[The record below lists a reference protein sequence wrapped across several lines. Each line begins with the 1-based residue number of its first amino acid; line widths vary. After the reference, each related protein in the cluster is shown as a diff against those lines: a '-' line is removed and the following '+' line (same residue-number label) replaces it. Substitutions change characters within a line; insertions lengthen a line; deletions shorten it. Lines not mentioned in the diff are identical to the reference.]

1 MNSTQKRKFLIKAVR
16 ENFLIFLHRVFLE
29 IDNSQAFTQNW
40 HLEVIA
46 DKLLSVQRGDI
57 RRLVIAQPPRSLK
70 SVCASVAFPAWILGH
85 NPKARIICI
94 SYSQDL
100 ADKFGRQTRQVM
112 ESAWYKAAFP
122 VARINPTKRADSE
135 FETTARGFRLATSI
149 GGRLTGMGGQYLII
163 DDPIKPGDVLSRV
176 QRQTVNDWFH
186 NTLYTRL
193 DNKNTGAILLVMQRV
208 HEEDLVAHVQKW
220 DRWEVLSLPAIAP
233 QNENYNLQNGKVLM
247 REQGEALNPKLES
260 LERLK
265 EIQNTL
271 GNYNFQ
277 AQYQQNPIP
286 EKGNVINFDWFK
298 RYTELPKNE
307 SGRPR
312 IIQSWDTAM
321 TEHDGSD
328 YSVCITAQV
337 INKQYYIRDVFRK
350 RLLFPDLVREVK
362 RLKSKYNAREV
373 FIEDKAS
380 GIELIQLLRRQGFTG
395 IQAIKPEG
403 SKEDR
408 IAAQSSLVESGRV
421 FIPDSAPWIEEFKRE
436 VNAFPRGA
444 HDDQLDALAQLLRR
458 EEEVGDRLSWLRA
471 YARNESFLGNLFV
484 GRKIY

>member
-1 MNSTQKRKFLIKAVR
+1 MNPEQKRKFLAKAVR
-16 ENFLIFLHRVFLE
+16 ENFLIFLHRTFLE
-29 IDNSQAFTQNW
+29 IDNSQSFTPNW

-46 DKLLSVQRGDI
+46 DRLLSVQRGDI
-57 RRLVIAQPPRSLK
+57 RRLVITQPPRSLK
-70 SVCASVAFPAWILGH
+70 SVCASVAFVAWILGH
-85 NPKARIICI
+85 NPRARIICI

-122 VARINPTKRADSE
+122 ATRINPAKRADSE
-135 FETTARGFRLATSI
+135 FETTARGFRMATSI

-176 QRQTVNDWFH
+176 QRQNVNDWFH

-208 HEEDLVAHVQKW
+208 HEDDLVAHVQKW
-220 DRWEVLSLPAIAP
+220 DQWEVLNLPAVASKD
-233 QNENYNLQNGKVLM
+233 ETYTLRSGKVLT
-247 REQGEALNPKLES
+247 RKQGEALNPQLEN

-286 EKGNVINFDWFK
+286 EKGNVINFDWFR
-298 RYTELPKNE
+298 RYRTLPQDE
-307 SGRPR
+307 RRRCPR
-312 IIQSWDTAM
+312 IVQSWDTAM

-337 INKQYYIRDVFRK
+337 INRQYYILDVFRK
-350 RLLFPDLVREVK
+350 KLLFPDLVKEVK
-362 RLKSKYNAREV
+362 RQKTRYNAQEV

-380 GIELIQLLRRQGFTG
+380 GVELIQLLHRQGIPG
-395 IQAIKPEG
+395 IKAIKPEG

-408 IAAQSSLVESGRV
+408 IAAQSTLIENGRV
-421 FIPDSAPWIEEFKRE
+421 FIPESAPWIEEFKRE

-444 HDDQLDALAQLLRR
+444 HDDQLDALAQLLKQ
-458 EEEVGDRLSWLRA
+458 EEEVGDRLEWLR
-471 YARNESFLGNLFV
+471 YV
-484 GRKIY
+484 

>member
-1 MNSTQKRKFLIKAVR
+1 MNLEQKRKFLTKAIR
-16 ENFLIFLHRVFLE
+16 ENFSIFLHRTFLE
-29 IDNSQAFTQNW
+29 IDNSQSFTPNW

-46 DKLLSVQRGDI
+46 DKLLAVQRGDI
-57 RRLVIAQPPRSLK
+57 RRLVITQPPRSLK

-112 ESAWYKAAFP
+112 ESPWYKAAFP
-122 VARINPTKRADSE
+122 ATRINPAKRADSE
-135 FETTARGFRLATSI
+135 FETTARGFRMSTSI

-176 QRQTVNDWFH
+176 QRQNVNDWFH

-193 DNKNTGAILLVMQRV
+193 DNKNTGSILLVMQRV

-220 DRWEVLSLPAIAP
+220 DQWDVLSLAAIAP
-233 QNENYNLQNGKVLM
+233 QDEVYQLQNGKVLT
-247 REQGEALNPKLES
+247 RKQGEALNPRLEN

-277 AQYQQNPIP
+277 AQYQQSPIP

-307 SGRPR
+307 RGRLR

-321 TEHDGSD
+321 TAHDGSD

-350 RLLFPDLVREVK
+350 KLLFPDLVKEVK
-362 RLKSKYNAREV
+362 RLKSLYNAREV

-380 GIELIQLLRRQGFTG
+380 GVELIQLLHRQGVPG

-408 IAAQSSLVESGRV
+408 ITAQSTLIENGRV
-421 FIPDSAPWIEEFKRE
+421 FIPESAPWIEEFKRE

-444 HDDQLDALAQLLRR
+444 HDDQLDALTQLLKR
-458 EEEVGDRLSWLRA
+458 EEEVGDRLGWLA
-471 YARNESFLGNLFV
+471 Y
-484 GRKIY
+484 I

>member
-1 MNSTQKRKFLIKAVR
+1 MNNTQKRKLLTKAVR
-16 ENFLIFLHRVFLE
+16 ENFLVFLHRVFLE
-29 IDNSQAFTQNW
+29 IDNSQAFVPNW

-46 DKLLSVQRGDI
+46 DRLLSVQQGKQ
-57 RRLVIAQPPRSLK
+57 RRLIITQPPRSLK
-70 SVCASVAFPAWILGH
+70 SICASVAFPAWILGH
-85 NPKARIICI
+85 NPRARIICI

-112 ESAWYKAAFP
+112 ESPWYKAAFP
-122 VARINPTKRADSE
+122 MSRINPSKRVDSE
-135 FETTARGFRLATSI
+135 FETTARGFRMATSI

-176 QRQTVNDWFH
+176 QRQNVNEWFH

-193 DNKNTGAILLVMQRV
+193 DNKNTGSILLVMQRV

-220 DRWEVLSLPAIAP
+220 DEWEVLSLPAIATKD
-233 QNENYNLQNGKVLM
+233 EAYLLHNGKVIT
-247 REQGEALNPKLES
+247 RKQGEALNPHLES
-260 LERLK
+260 LSKLK

-298 RYTELPKNE
+298 RYSVLPQDG
-307 SGRPR
+307 GRRAR

-328 YSVCITAQV
+328 YSVCVTAQV
-337 INKQYYIRDVFRK
+337 INKQYYILDILRQ
-350 RLLFPDLVREVK
+350 RLLFPDLIKAIQREK
-362 RLKSKYNAREV
+362 AKYNAQEV
-373 FIEDKAS
+373 FIENKAS
-380 GIELIQLLRRQGFTG
+380 GIEVIQLLNRQGVHG
-395 IQAIKPEG
+395 IIAIDPVG

-408 IAAQSSLVESGRV
+408 IAAQSTLVESGRV
-421 FIPDSAPWIEEFKRE
+421 LIPECASWIEEFKRE

-444 HDDQLDALAQLLRR
+444 HDDQLDALAQLLKR
-458 EEEVGDRLSWLRA
+458 EEEVGDRLAWLD
-471 YARNESFLGNLFV
+471 YV
-484 GRKIY
+484 

>member
-1 MNSTQKRKFLIKAVR
+1 MNNTQKRKLLTKAVR
-16 ENFLIFLHRVFLE
+16 ENFLVFLHRVFLE
-29 IDNSQAFTQNW
+29 IDNSQAFVPNW

-46 DKLLSVQRGDI
+46 DRLLSVHEGKQ
-57 RRLVIAQPPRSLK
+57 RRLIITQPPRSLK
-70 SVCASVAFPAWILGH
+70 SICASVAFPAWILGH
-85 NPKARIICI
+85 NPRARIICI

-112 ESAWYKAAFP
+112 ESPWFKAAFP
-122 VARINPTKRADSE
+122 RSCINPSKRADSE
-135 FETTARGFRLATSI
+135 FETTARGFRMATSI

-176 QRQTVNDWFH
+176 QRQNVNDWFH

-220 DRWEVLSLPAIAP
+220 DEWEVLSLPSIATKD
-233 QNENYNLQNGKVLM
+233 EAYLLQNGKVIT
-247 REQGEALNPKLES
+247 RKQGEALNPHLES
-260 LERLK
+260 LSKLK

-286 EKGNVINFDWFK
+286 ERGNVINFDWFK
-298 RYTELPKNE
+298 RYSVLPQD
-307 SGRPR
+307 GRRRAR

-328 YSVCITAQV
+328 YSVCVTAQV
-337 INKQYYIRDVFRK
+337 INKQYYILNVLRQ
-350 RLLFPDLVREVK
+350 RLLFPDLIKAIQREK
-362 RLKSKYNAREV
+362 AKYNAQEV
-373 FIEDKAS
+373 FIENKAS
-380 GIELIQLLRRQGFTG
+380 GIEVIQLLNRQGVRG
-395 IQAIKPEG
+395 IIAIDPVG

-408 IAAQSSLVESGRV
+408 IAAQSTLVESGRV
-421 FIPDSAPWIEEFKRE
+421 WIPEAAPWIEEFKRE

-444 HDDQLDALAQLLRR
+444 HDDQLDALAQLLKR
-458 EEEVGDRLSWLRA
+458 EEEVGDKLAWLD
-471 YARNESFLGNLFV
+471 YV
-484 GRKIY
+484 

>member
-1 MNSTQKRKFLIKAVR
+1 MNNTQKRKLLTKAVR
-16 ENFLIFLHRVFLE
+16 ENFLVFLHRVFLE
-29 IDNSQAFTQNW
+29 IDNSQAFVPNW

-46 DKLLSVQRGDI
+46 DRLLSVHEGKQ
-57 RRLVIAQPPRSLK
+57 RRLIITQPPRSLK
-70 SVCASVAFPAWILGH
+70 SICASVAFPAWILGH
-85 NPKARIICI
+85 NPRARIICI

-112 ESAWYKAAFP
+112 ESPWFKAAFP
-122 VARINPTKRADSE
+122 RSCINPSKRADSE
-135 FETTARGFRLATSI
+135 FETTARGFRMATSI

-176 QRQTVNDWFH
+176 QRQNVNDWFH

-220 DRWEVLSLPAIAP
+220 DEWEVLSLPSIATKD
-233 QNENYNLQNGKVLM
+233 EAYLLQNGKVIT
-247 REQGEALNPKLES
+247 RKQGEALNPHLES
-260 LERLK
+260 LTKLK

-298 RYTELPKNE
+298 RYSVLPQD
-307 SGRPR
+307 GRRRAR

-328 YSVCITAQV
+328 YSVCVTAQV
-337 INKQYYIRDVFRK
+337 INKQYYILNVLRQ
-350 RLLFPDLVREVK
+350 RLLFPDLIKAIQREK
-362 RLKSKYNAREV
+362 AKYNAQEV
-373 FIEDKAS
+373 FIENKAS
-380 GIELIQLLRRQGFTG
+380 GIEVIQLLNRQGVRG
-395 IQAIKPEG
+395 IIAIDPVG

-408 IAAQSSLVESGRV
+408 IAAQSTLVESGRV
-421 FIPDSAPWIEEFKRE
+421 WIPEAAPWIEEFKRE

-444 HDDQLDALAQLLRR
+444 HDDQLDALAQLLKR
-458 EEEVGDRLSWLRA
+458 EEEVGDKLAWLD
-471 YARNESFLGNLFV
+471 YV
-484 GRKIY
+484 

>member
-1 MNSTQKRKFLIKAVR
+1 MNPEQKRKFLAKAVR
-16 ENFLIFLHRVFLE
+16 ENFLIFLHRTFLE
-29 IDNSQAFTQNW
+29 IDNSQSFTPNW

-57 RRLVIAQPPRSLK
+57 RRLVITQPPRSLK

-85 NPKARIICI
+85 NPRARIICI

-112 ESAWYKAAFP
+112 ESPWYKAAFP
-122 VARINPTKRADSE
+122 RSCINPSKRADSE
-135 FETTARGFRLATSI
+135 FETTARGFRMATSI

-176 QRQTVNDWFH
+176 QRQNVNDWFH

-220 DRWEVLSLPAIAP
+220 DEWEVLSLPSIATKD
-233 QNENYNLQNGKVLM
+233 EAYLLQNGKVIT
-247 REQGEALNPKLES
+247 RKQGEALNPHLES
-260 LERLK
+260 LSKLK

-286 EKGNVINFDWFK
+286 ERGNVINFDWFK
-298 RYTELPKNE
+298 RYSVLPQD
-307 SGRPR
+307 GRRRAR

-328 YSVCITAQV
+328 YSVCVTAQV
-337 INKQYYIRDVFRK
+337 INKQYYILNVLRQ
-350 RLLFPDLVREVK
+350 RLLFPDLIKAIQREK
-362 RLKSKYNAREV
+362 AKYNAQEV
-373 FIEDKAS
+373 FIENKAS
-380 GIELIQLLRRQGFTG
+380 GIEVIQLLNRQGMRG
-395 IQAIKPEG
+395 IIAIDPVG

-408 IAAQSSLVESGRV
+408 IAAQSTLVESGRV
-421 FIPDSAPWIEEFKRE
+421 WIPEAAPWIEEFKRE

-444 HDDQLDALAQLLRR
+444 HDDQLDALAQLLKR
-458 EEEVGDRLSWLRA
+458 EEEVGDKLAWLD
-471 YARNESFLGNLFV
+471 YV
-484 GRKIY
+484 

>member
-1 MNSTQKRKFLIKAVR
+1 M
-16 ENFLIFLHRVFLE
+16 
-29 IDNSQAFTQNW
+29 
-40 HLEVIA
+40 
-46 DKLLSVQRGDI
+46 
-57 RRLVIAQPPRSLK
+57 
-70 SVCASVAFPAWILGH
+70 
-85 NPKARIICI
+85 
-94 SYSQDL
+94 
-100 ADKFGRQTRQVM
+100 
-112 ESAWYKAAFP
+112 
-122 VARINPTKRADSE
+122 
-135 FETTARGFRLATSI
+135 
-149 GGRLTGMGGQYLII
+149 
-163 DDPIKPGDVLSRV
+163 
-176 QRQTVNDWFH
+176 
-186 NTLYTRL
+186 
-193 DNKNTGAILLVMQRV
+193 
-208 HEEDLVAHVQKW
+208 QKW

-233 QNENYNLQNGKVLM
+233 QNESYNLQNGKVLM

-298 RYTELPKNE
+298 RYTELPKDE
-307 SGRPR
+307 KGRPR

-337 INKQYYIRDVFRK
+337 INKQYYILDVFRK
-350 RLLFPDLVREVK
+350 RLLFPDLVKEVK
-362 RLKSKYNAREV
+362 RLKSKYTAHEV

-421 FIPDSAPWIEEFKRE
+421 FIPESAPWIEELKRE
-436 VNAFPRGA
+436 VNAFPRGE

-471 YARNESFLGNLFV
+471 YVRNESFLGNLFV

>member
-1 MNSTQKRKFLIKAVR
+1 MNNTQKRKLLTKAVR
-16 ENFLIFLHRVFLE
+16 ENFLVFLHRVFLE
-29 IDNSQAFTQNW
+29 IDNSQAFVPNW

-46 DKLLSVQRGDI
+46 DRLLSVQEGKQ
-57 RRLVIAQPPRSLK
+57 RRLIITQPPRSLK
-70 SVCASVAFPAWILGH
+70 SICASVAFPAWILGH
-85 NPKARIICI
+85 NPRARIICI

-112 ESAWYKAAFP
+112 ESPWYKAAFP
-122 VARINPTKRADSE
+122 RSCINLSKRADCE
-135 FETTARGFRLATSI
+135 FETTARGFRMATSI

-176 QRQTVNDWFH
+176 QRQNVNDWFH

-193 DNKNTGAILLVMQRV
+193 DNKNTGSILLVMQRV
-208 HEEDLVAHVQKW
+208 HEEDLVAHVQKG
-220 DRWEVLSLPAIAP
+220 DEWEILSLPAIATKD
-233 QNENYNLQNGKVLM
+233 EVYLLQNGKVIT
-247 REQGEALNPKLES
+247 RKQGESLNPHLES
-260 LERLK
+260 LTKLK

-298 RYTELPKNE
+298 RYSVLPQD
-307 SGRPR
+307 SRCRAR

-328 YSVCITAQV
+328 YSVCVTAQV
-337 INKQYYIRDVFRK
+337 INKQYYILNVLRQ
-350 RLLFPDLVREVK
+350 RLLFPDLIKAIQREK
-362 RLKSKYNAREV
+362 AKYNAQEV
-373 FIEDKAS
+373 FIENKAS
-380 GIELIQLLRRQGFTG
+380 GIEVIQLLNRQGVRG
-395 IQAIKPEG
+395 IIAIDPVG

-408 IAAQSSLVESGRV
+408 IAAQSTLVESGRV
-421 FIPDSAPWIEEFKRE
+421 WIPEAALWIEEFKRE

-444 HDDQLDALAQLLRR
+444 HDDQLDALAQLLKR
-458 EEEVGDRLSWLRA
+458 EEEVGDRLAWLD
-471 YARNESFLGNLFV
+471 YV
-484 GRKIY
+484 

>member
-1 MNSTQKRKFLIKAVR
+1 MNNTQKRKLLTKAVR
-16 ENFLIFLHRVFLE
+16 ENFLVFLHRVFLE
-29 IDNSQAFTQNW
+29 IDNSQAFVPNW

-46 DKLLSVQRGDI
+46 DRLLSVQEGKQ
-57 RRLVIAQPPRSLK
+57 RRLIITQPPRSLK
-70 SVCASVAFPAWILGH
+70 SICASVAFPAWILGH
-85 NPKARIICI
+85 NPRARIICI

-112 ESAWYKAAFP
+112 ESPWFKAAFP
-122 VARINPTKRADSE
+122 RSCINPSKRADSE
-135 FETTARGFRLATSI
+135 FETTARGFRMATSI

-176 QRQTVNDWFH
+176 QRQNVNDWFH

-220 DRWEVLSLPAIAP
+220 DEWEVLSLPSIATKD
-233 QNENYNLQNGKVLM
+233 EAYLLQNGKVIT
-247 REQGEALNPKLES
+247 RKQGEALNPHLES
-260 LERLK
+260 LSKLK

-286 EKGNVINFDWFK
+286 ERGNVINFDWFK
-298 RYTELPKNE
+298 RYSVLPQD
-307 SGRPR
+307 GRRRAR

-328 YSVCITAQV
+328 YSVCVTAQV
-337 INKQYYIRDVFRK
+337 INKQYYILNVLRQ
-350 RLLFPDLVREVK
+350 RLLFPDLIKAIQREK
-362 RLKSKYNAREV
+362 AKYNAQEV
-373 FIEDKAS
+373 FIENKAS
-380 GIELIQLLRRQGFTG
+380 GIEVIQLLNRQGVRG
-395 IQAIKPEG
+395 IIAIDPVG

-408 IAAQSSLVESGRV
+408 IAAQSTLVESGRV
-421 FIPDSAPWIEEFKRE
+421 WIPEAAPWIEEFKRE

-444 HDDQLDALAQLLRR
+444 HDDQLDALAQLLKR
-458 EEEVGDRLSWLRA
+458 EEEVGDKLAWLD
-471 YARNESFLGNLFV
+471 YV
-484 GRKIY
+484 

>member
-1 MNSTQKRKFLIKAVR
+1 MNPEQKRKFLAKAVR
-16 ENFLIFLHRVFLE
+16 ENFLIFLHRTFLE
-29 IDNSQAFTQNW
+29 IDNSQSFTPNW

-112 ESAWYKAAFP
+112 ESPWYKAAFP
-122 VARINPTKRADSE
+122 AARINTAKRADSE

-176 QRQTVNDWFH
+176 QRQNVNDWFH

-220 DRWEVLSLPAIAP
+220 DKWEVLSLPAIAAKD
-233 QNENYNLQNGKVLM
+233 EAYLLQNGKVIT
-247 REQGEALNPKLES
+247 RKQGEALNPHLES
-260 LERLK
+260 LTKLK

-277 AQYQQNPIP
+277 SQYQQNPIP

-298 RYTELPKNE
+298 RYSVLPQD
-307 SGRPR
+307 GRRRAR

-328 YSVCITAQV
+328 YSVCVTAQV
-337 INKQYYIRDVFRK
+337 INKQYYILNVLRQ
-350 RLLFPDLVREVK
+350 RLLFPDLIKAIQREK
-362 RLKSKYNAREV
+362 AKYNAQEV
-373 FIEDKAS
+373 FIENKAS
-380 GIELIQLLRRQGFTG
+380 GIEVIQLLNRQGMRG
-395 IQAIKPEG
+395 IIAIDPVG

-408 IAAQSSLVESGRV
+408 IAAQSTLIESGRV
-421 FIPDSAPWIEEFKRE
+421 WIPEAAPWIEEFKRE

-444 HDDQLDALAQLLRR
+444 HDDQLDALAQLLKR
-458 EEEVGDRLSWLRA
+458 EEEVGDRLAWLD
-471 YARNESFLGNLFV
+471 YV
-484 GRKIY
+484 

>member
-1 MNSTQKRKFLIKAVR
+1 MNPEQKRKFLAKAVR
-16 ENFLIFLHRVFLE
+16 ENFLIFLHRTFLE
-29 IDNSQAFTQNW
+29 IDNSQSFTPNW

-46 DKLLSVQRGDI
+46 DRLLSVQRGDI
-57 RRLVIAQPPRSLK
+57 RRLVITQPPRSLK
-70 SVCASVAFPAWILGH
+70 SVCASVAFVAWILGH
-85 NPKARIICI
+85 NPRARIICI

-122 VARINPTKRADSE
+122 ATRINPAKRADSE
-135 FETTARGFRLATSI
+135 FETTARGFRMATSI

-176 QRQTVNDWFH
+176 QRQNVNDWFH

-208 HEEDLVAHVQKW
+208 HEDDLVAHVQKW
-220 DRWEVLSLPAIAP
+220 DQWEVLNLPAVASKD
-233 QNENYNLQNGKVLM
+233 ETYTLRSGKVLT
-247 REQGEALNPKLES
+247 RKQGEALNPQLEN

-286 EKGNVINFDWFK
+286 EKGNVINFDWFR
-298 RYTELPKNE
+298 RYRTLPQDE
-307 SGRPR
+307 RRRCPR
-312 IIQSWDTAM
+312 IVQSWDTAM

-337 INKQYYIRDVFRK
+337 INKRYYILDVFRK
-350 RLLFPDLVREVK
+350 KLIFPDLIKAVREQK
-362 RLKSKYNAREV
+362 AKYNARDI
-373 FIEDKAS
+373 FIENKAS
-380 GIELIQLLRRQGFTG
+380 GLELIQLLNRQGVRG
-395 IQAIKPEG
+395 IIPIDPVG

-408 IAAQSSLVESGRV
+408 IAAQSTLIEGGRV
-421 FIPDSAPWIEEFKRE
+421 LIPESASWIEEFKRE

-444 HDDQLDALAQLLRR
+444 HDDQLDALAQLLKR
-458 EEEVGDRLSWLRA
+458 EEEVGDRLEWLR
-471 YARNESFLGNLFV
+471 YV
-484 GRKIY
+484 

>member
-1 MNSTQKRKFLIKAVR
+1 MNTEQKRKFLAKAVR
-16 ENFLIFLHRVFLE
+16 ENFLIFLHRTFLE
-29 IDNSQAFTQNW
+29 IDNSQSFTPNW

-112 ESAWYKAAFP
+112 ESPWYKAAFP
-122 VARINPTKRADSE
+122 AARINPAKRADSE

-176 QRQTVNDWFH
+176 QRQNVNDWFH

-220 DRWEVLSLPAIAP
+220 DEWEFLSLPSIATKD
-233 QNENYNLQNGKVLM
+233 EAYLLQNGKVIT
-247 REQGEALNPKLES
+247 RKQGEALNPHLES
-260 LERLK
+260 LSKLK

-298 RYTELPKNE
+298 RYSVLPQD
-307 SGRPR
+307 GRRRAR

-328 YSVCITAQV
+328 YSVCVTAQV
-337 INKQYYIRDVFRK
+337 INKQYYILNVLRQ
-350 RLLFPDLVREVK
+350 RLLFPDLIKAIQREK
-362 RLKSKYNAREV
+362 AKYNAQEV
-373 FIEDKAS
+373 FIENKAS
-380 GIELIQLLRRQGFTG
+380 GIEVIQLLNRQGVRG
-395 IQAIKPEG
+395 IIAIDPVG

-408 IAAQSSLVESGRV
+408 IAAQSTLVESGRV
-421 FIPDSAPWIEEFKRE
+421 WIPEAAPWIEEFKRE
-436 VNAFPRGA
+436 VNAFPRGT
-444 HDDQLDALAQLLRR
+444 HDDQLDALAQLLKR
-458 EEEVGDRLSWLRA
+458 EEEVGDRLAWLD
-471 YARNESFLGNLFV
+471 YV
-484 GRKIY
+484 

>member
-1 MNSTQKRKFLIKAVR
+1 MNNTQKRKLLTKAVC
-16 ENFLIFLHRVFLE
+16 ENFLVFLHRVFLE
-29 IDNSQAFTQNW
+29 VDNSQSFVPNW

-46 DKLLSVQRGDI
+46 DRLLAVQEGKQ
-57 RRLVIAQPPRSLK
+57 RRLIITQPPRSLK
-70 SVCASVAFPAWILGH
+70 SICASVAFPAWILGH
-85 NPKARIICI
+85 NPRARIICI

-112 ESAWYKAAFP
+112 ESPWYKAAFP
-122 VARINPTKRADSE
+122 RSCINLSKRADSE
-135 FETTARGFRLATSI
+135 FETTASGFRMATSI

-176 QRQTVNDWFH
+176 QRQNVNDWFH

-193 DNKNTGAILLVMQRV
+193 DNKNTGSILLVMQRV

-220 DRWEVLSLPAIAP
+220 DEWEVLSLPSIATKD
-233 QNENYNLQNGKVLM
+233 EAYLLQNGKVIT
-247 REQGEALNPKLES
+247 RKQGEALNPHLES
-260 LERLK
+260 LSKLK

-298 RYTELPKNE
+298 RYSVLPQD
-307 SGRPR
+307 SRCRAR

-328 YSVCITAQV
+328 YSVCVTAQV
-337 INKQYYIRDVFRK
+337 INKQYYILNVLRQ
-350 RLLFPDLVREVK
+350 RLLFPDLIKAIQREK
-362 RLKSKYNAREV
+362 AKYNAQEV
-373 FIEDKAS
+373 FIENKSS
-380 GIELIQLLRRQGFTG
+380 GIEVIQLLNRQGIRG
-395 IQAIKPEG
+395 IIAIDPVG

-408 IAAQSSLVESGRV
+408 IAAQSTLIESGRV
-421 FIPDSAPWIEEFKRE
+421 WIPEGASWIEEFKRE

-444 HDDQLDALAQLLRR
+444 HDDQLDALAQLLKR
-458 EEEVGDRLSWLRA
+458 EEEVGDRLAWLD
-471 YARNESFLGNLFV
+471 YV
-484 GRKIY
+484 

>member
-1 MNSTQKRKFLIKAVR
+1 MNAIQKRKFLIKAVR
-16 ENFLIFLHRVFLE
+16 ENFLVFLHQVFLE
-29 IDNSQAFTQNW
+29 IDNSQAFVPNW

-57 RRLVIAQPPRSLK
+57 RRLVITQPPRSLK
-70 SVCASVAFPAWILGH
+70 SICASVAFPAWILGH
-85 NPKARIICI
+85 NPKARVICI

-112 ESAWYKAAFP
+112 ESAWYREAFP
-122 VARINPTKRADSE
+122 STRINPFKRGDSE
-135 FETTARGFRLATSI
+135 FETTARGFRMATSI
-149 GGRLTGMGGQYLII
+149 GGRLTGMGGQYLVI

-176 QRQTVNDWFH
+176 QRQNVNEWFH

-220 DRWEVLSLPAIAP
+220 DSWNVLSLPAIAT
-233 QNENYNLQNGKVLM
+233 QDERYTLQSGKVFT
-247 REQGEALNPKLES
+247 RKKGEALNPRLES
-260 LERLK
+260 LAKLK
-265 EIQNTL
+265 EVQNTI

-286 EKGNVINFDWFK
+286 EKGNVINFEWFMRYDVLPCDGK
-298 RYTELPKNE
+298 RI
-307 SGRPR
+307 R

-328 YSVCITAQV
+328 YSVCITTQV
-337 INKQYYIRDVFRK
+337 IHKQYYILDVFRQ
-350 RLLFPDLVREVK
+350 RLLFPDLIKAIK
-362 RLKSKYNAREV
+362 RQKVKYNAREV
-373 FIEDKAS
+373 FIENKVS
-380 GIELIQLLRRQGFTG
+380 GLEAIQLLNRQGVRG
-395 IQAIKPEG
+395 IIAIDPVG

-408 IAAQSSLVESGRV
+408 IAAQSTLMENGQV
-421 FIPDSAPWIEEFKRE
+421 FIPKYAPWIEEFKRE

-444 HDDQLDALAQLLRR
+444 HDDQLDALAQLLKR
-458 EEEVGDRLSWLRA
+458 EEEVGDRLAWLD
-471 YARNESFLGNLFV
+471 YV
-484 GRKIY
+484 

>member
-1 MNSTQKRKFLIKAVR
+1 MKPEQKRKFLAKAVR
-16 ENFLIFLHRVFLE
+16 ENFLIFLHRTFLE
-29 IDNSQAFTQNW
+29 IDNSQSFTPNW

-57 RRLVIAQPPRSLK
+57 RRLVITQPPRSLK

-85 NPKARIICI
+85 NPRARIICI

-112 ESAWYKAAFP
+112 ESPWYKAAFP
-122 VARINPTKRADSE
+122 MSRINPSKRADSE
-135 FETTARGFRLATSI
+135 FETTARGFRMATSI

-176 QRQTVNDWFH
+176 QRQNVNEWFH

-220 DRWEVLSLPAIAP
+220 DKWEVLSLPAIATKD
-233 QNENYNLQNGKVLM
+233 EAYLLQNGKVIT
-247 REQGEALNPKLES
+247 RKQGEALNPHLES
-260 LERLK
+260 LTKLK

-277 AQYQQNPIP
+277 SQYQQNPIP

-298 RYTELPKNE
+298 RYSVLPQD
-307 SGRPR
+307 GRRRAR

-328 YSVCITAQV
+328 YSVCVTAQV

-350 RLLFPDLVREVK
+350 KLLFPDLVKEVK
-362 RLKSKYNAREV
+362 RLKSHYNAREV

-380 GIELIQLLRRQGFTG
+380 GVELIQFLHRQGVPG

-408 IAAQSSLVESGRV
+408 IAAQSTLIENGRV
-421 FIPDSAPWIEEFKRE
+421 FIPQSAPWIEEFKRE

-444 HDDQLDALAQLLRR
+444 HDDQLDALAQLLKR
-458 EEEVGDRLSWLRA
+458 EEEVGDRLAWLA
-471 YARNESFLGNLFV
+471 N
-484 GRKIY
+484 I

>member
-1 MNSTQKRKFLIKAVR
+1 MNNTQKRKLLTKAVR
-16 ENFLIFLHRVFLE
+16 ENFLVFLHRVFLE
-29 IDNSQAFTQNW
+29 IDNSQAFVPNW

-46 DKLLSVQRGDI
+46 DRLLSVQEGKQ
-57 RRLVIAQPPRSLK
+57 RRLIITQPPRSLK
-70 SVCASVAFPAWILGH
+70 SICASVAFPAWILGH
-85 NPKARIICI
+85 NPRARIICI

-112 ESAWYKAAFP
+112 ESPWYKAAFP
-122 VARINPTKRADSE
+122 RSRINPSKRADCE
-135 FETTARGFRLATSI
+135 FETTARGFRMATSI

-176 QRQTVNDWFH
+176 QRQNVNDWFH

-220 DRWEVLSLPAIAP
+220 DEWEVLSLPSIATKD
-233 QNENYNLQNGKVLM
+233 EAYLLQNGKVIT
-247 REQGEALNPKLES
+247 RKQGEALNPHLES
-260 LERLK
+260 LSKLK

-298 RYTELPKNE
+298 RYSVLPQD
-307 SGRPR
+307 GRRRAR

-328 YSVCITAQV
+328 YSVCVTAQV
-337 INKQYYIRDVFRK
+337 INKQYYILNVLRQ
-350 RLLFPDLVREVK
+350 RLLFPDLIKAIQRE
-362 RLKSKYNAREV
+362 KSKYNAQEV
-373 FIEDKAS
+373 FIENKAS
-380 GIELIQLLRRQGFTG
+380 GIEVIQLLNRQGVRG
-395 IQAIKPEG
+395 IIAIDPVG

-408 IAAQSSLVESGRV
+408 IAAQSTLVESGRV
-421 FIPDSAPWIEEFKRE
+421 WIPEAAPWIEEFKRE

-444 HDDQLDALAQLLRR
+444 HDDQLDALAQLLKR
-458 EEEVGDRLSWLRA
+458 EEEVGDKLAWLD
-471 YARNESFLGNLFV
+471 YV
-484 GRKIY
+484 

>member
-1 MNSTQKRKFLIKAVR
+1 MNNTQKRKLLTKAVR
-16 ENFLIFLHRVFLE
+16 ENFLVFLHRVFLE
-29 IDNSQAFTQNW
+29 IDNSQAFVPNW

-46 DKLLSVQRGDI
+46 DRLLSVQEGKQ
-57 RRLVIAQPPRSLK
+57 RRLIITQPPRSLK
-70 SVCASVAFPAWILGH
+70 SICASVAFPAWILGH
-85 NPKARIICI
+85 NPRARIICI

-112 ESAWYKAAFP
+112 ESPWYKAAFP
-122 VARINPTKRADSE
+122 RSRINPSKRADCE
-135 FETTARGFRLATSI
+135 FETTARGFRMATSI

-176 QRQTVNDWFH
+176 QRQNVNDWFH

-208 HEEDLVAHVQKW
+208 HEEDLVAHVQKG
-220 DRWEVLSLPAIAP
+220 DEWEVLSLPSIATKD
-233 QNENYNLQNGKVLM
+233 EAYLLQNGKVIT
-247 REQGEALNPKLES
+247 RKQGEALNPHLES
-260 LERLK
+260 LSKLK

-298 RYTELPKNE
+298 RYSVLPQD
-307 SGRPR
+307 GRRRAR

-328 YSVCITAQV
+328 YSVCVTAQV
-337 INKQYYIRDVFRK
+337 INKQYYILNVLRQ
-350 RLLFPDLVREVK
+350 RLLFPDLIKAIQREKV
-362 RLKSKYNAREV
+362 KYNAQEV
-373 FIEDKAS
+373 FIENKAS
-380 GIELIQLLRRQGFTG
+380 GIEVIQLLNRQGIRG
-395 IQAIKPEG
+395 IIAIDPVG

-408 IAAQSSLVESGRV
+408 IAAQSTLVESGRV
-421 FIPDSAPWIEEFKRE
+421 WIPEVAPWIEEFKRE

-444 HDDQLDALAQLLRR
+444 HDDQLDALAQLLKR
-458 EEEVGDRLSWLRA
+458 EEEVGDRLAWLD
-471 YARNESFLGNLFV
+471 YV
-484 GRKIY
+484 